1 MKIKWVRLALDDLD
15 EAAEFISQDNPESA
29 RRVLKRIW
37 DAVQMLAD
45 HPRAGRP
52 GRVVGT
58 RELVIA
64 GTPFIIPY
72 RVAENTIQILR
83 VLHGKRKWPR
93 HFSSEGGT
101 ASQ

>member
-1 MKIKWVRLALDDLD
+1 MRVKWVRLALNDLD
-15 EAAEFISQDNPESA
+15 EAGEFIAQDNPEAAS
-29 RRVLKRIW
+29 RVLKRIW

-45 HPRAGRP
+45 HSHAGRAGRVP
-52 GRVVGT
+52 GT

-83 VLHGKRKWPR
+83 VLHCKRKPKGR
-93 HFSSEGGT
+93 S
-101 ASQ
+101 

>member
-1 MKIKWVRLALDDLD
+1 MKVKWVRLALNDLD
-15 EAAEFISQDNPESA
+15 EAVEFIAQDNPESA
-29 RRVLKRIW
+29 SRVLKRIW

-45 HPRAGRP
+45 HPHAGRAGR
-52 GRVVGT
+52 VLGT

-83 VLHGKRKWPR
+83 VLHGKRKWPH
-93 HFSSEGGT
+93 HFSSEGE
-101 ASQ
+101 SD

>member
-1 MKIKWVRLALDDLD
+1 MKVKWVRLALNDLD
-15 EAAEFISQDNPESA
+15 EAGEFIAQDNPEAAS
-29 RRVLKRIW
+29 RVLKRIW

-45 HPRAGRP
+45 HPHAGRAGRVP
-52 GRVVGT
+52 GT

-83 VLHGKRKWPR
+83 VLHGKRKWPQCL
-93 HFSSEGGT
+93 SKENY
-101 ASQ
+101 

>member
-1 MKIKWVRLALDDLD
+1 MKVKWVRLALNDLD
-15 EAAEFISQDNPESA
+15 EAGEFIAQDNPEAAS
-29 RRVLKRIW
+29 RVLKRIW

-45 HPRAGRP
+45 HPHAGRAGRVP
-52 GRVVGT
+52 GT

-83 VLHGKRKWPR
+83 VLHGKRKWPQC
-93 HFSSEGGT
+93 FSKEDY
-101 ASQ
+101 